1 MADQINK
8 IIFTTKEAYE
18 QKKSAGTLEEG
29 VVYAIDAAQAVDKK
43 VVQSTVDAS
52 FEKFG
57 LNLGI
62 KKETAEFYNLPIA
75 LADMIKDIVMEKFA
89 YSATSALTFFSNKS
103 RALKA
108 NGIAE
113 KYVVINAIQNGTDF
127 GYCHFQIPEN
137 ASEDTTITI
146 PEGINLEEDYQLK
159 AQDIFGA
166 KEALVFTVKHSFE
179 STAVEKLDAF
189 ISETNFETTATKNI
203 DPVQN
208 LTSVDGIPIINTTD
222 DINTTNFQ
230 YGTKYVVIKTKAG
243 SFNNFHYMT
252 ANDAILFLTP
262 DFTEYI
268 DLGTGEWVAFP
279 ESEKENVKKL
289 SDRYTAKINE

>member
-1 MADQINK
+1 M
-8 IIFTTKEAYE
+8 
-18 QKKSAGTLEEG
+18 
-29 VVYAIDAAQAVDKK
+29 YAIDAAQAVDKK
-43 VVQSTVDAS
+43 EVKTTVDAS

-75 LADMIKDIVMEKFA
+75 LADMIKGIVMEKFS

-137 ASEDTTITI
+137 ASELPTITI

-179 STAVEKLDAF
+179 STAVEKLDTF
-189 ISETNFETTATKNI
+189 ISEINFETTTTKNT
-203 DPVQN
+203 DPIQN

-243 SFNNFHYMT
+243 SFNNFHHMT
-252 ANDAILFLTP
+252 ADDAILFLTP
-262 DFTEYI
+262 DFAEYI
-268 DLGTGEWVAFP
+268 DLGTGEWKAFP
-279 ESEKENVKKL
+279 ESEKEKVKKL

>member
-1 MADQINK
+1 MVDQINK

-29 VVYAIDAAQAVDKK
+29 VVYAIDAEQAVDKK

-89 YSATSALTFFSNKS
+89 YGATSTLTFFSNKS

-137 ASEDTTITI
+137 TSELPTITI

-179 STAVEKLDAF
+179 STAIEKLDAF
-189 ISETNFETTATKNI
+189 ISETNFETTVTTNT
-203 DPVQN
+203 DPIQN

-252 ANDAILFLTP
+252 SNDDILFLTP

-268 DLGTGEWVAFP
+268 DLGTDEWVAFP

>member
-1 MADQINK
+1 MADINK

-43 VVQSTVDAS
+43 EVKTTVDAS
-52 FEKFG
+52 FENFG

-75 LADMIKDIVMEKFA
+75 LADMIKGIVMEKFA
-89 YSATSALTFFSNKS
+89 YNTTSALTFFSNKS

-108 NGIAE
+108 YGIAE
-113 KYVVINAIQNGTDF
+113 KYVIISAVQNGTDF
-127 GYCHFQIPEN
+127 GYCHFQISED
-137 ASEDTTITI
+137 ASELATITI

-159 AQDIFGA
+159 TQDIFGT

-179 STAVEKLDAF
+179 STAVEKLDTF
-189 ISETNFETTATKNI
+189 ISKTNFETTVTTNT
-203 DPVQN
+203 DPARN
-208 LTSVDGIPIINTTD
+208 LTSVDGIPIINTID

-230 YGTKYVVIKTKAG
+230 YGTKYIVIKTKAG
-243 SFNNFHYMT
+243 SFNSFYMD
-252 ANDAILFLTP
+252 AENAILFLTP
-262 DFTEYI
+262 DFAEYI
-268 DLGTGEWVAFP
+268 DLGTGEWKAFP
-279 ESEKENVKKL
+279 ESEKEKVKKL

>member
-1 MADQINK
+1 
-8 IIFTTKEAYE
+8 
-18 QKKSAGTLEEG
+18 
-29 VVYAIDAAQAVDKK
+29 
-43 VVQSTVDAS
+43 
-52 FEKFG
+52 
-57 LNLGI
+57 
-62 KKETAEFYNLPIA
+62 
-75 LADMIKDIVMEKFA
+75 MIKDIIMEKFA

-137 ASEDTTITI
+137 SSELTTITI

-189 ISETNFETTATKNI
+189 ISETNFETTPTENI

-208 LTSVDGIPIINTTD
+208 LTSVDGIPIINTAD

-230 YGTKYVVIKTKAG
+230 YGTKYIVIKTKAG
-243 SFNNFHYMT
+243 SFNNFHYM
-252 ANDAILFLTP
+252 NDAILFLTP
-262 DFTEYI
+262 DFNEYV